1 VAEEEKGEEMWS
13 GRLGFLL
20 AAIGS
25 AIGLGAVWRYPYLVY
40 EYGGGAFL
48 IPFLIALFVSG
59 IPLMILELGVG
70 KTFRTSAPFAFM
82 RVNKKMAWVGWATLM
97 IGFVIISYYTV
108 VLAWSLVYMFYSPKL
123 AWGGDP
129 QGFFNNEVVHLS
141 SGPGAIGGIS
151 IAVLVM
157 VIITWIVI
165 YLIVVKGI
173 KMVSKVVMLTVP
185 APYILMTILA
195 FFTLRLHGA
204 DVGLEYYL
212 RPDFHALINPEV
224 WLAAFAQIFFAL
236 SLSTGVMIAYSSRL
250 ERKADVVN
258 NAYIVSFLD
267 IGYAFFA
274 GIVVFSTLGYMASAQ
289 GVPMSEVVS
298 GGPGLAFATYPT
310 AISMLPSGAATFG
323 VLFFLMLFTLG
334 IDSAFAT
341 IEAVAL
347 GLKDAGLNYKR
358 VSLAIC
364 VLGGGLAALFA
375 TGGGYHWFWI
385 VDNFF
390 NEVGIVTMGILE
402 CFIIGYLYDPNNFV
416 KDVNETSELH
426 VGRFWVYCIKYITP
440 GILVVMLVAKLIKTA
455 TSGFEGYPLWSL
467 LAGGL
472 LPLIVI
478 GIVGVYMSRRWP
490 GRD

>member
-1 VAEEEKGEEMWS
+1 VGEEVGQAEDLWS

-25 AIGLGAVWRYPYLVY
+25 AIGLGAVWRFPYLAY

-82 RVNKKMAWVGWATLM
+82 RINKKMAWVGWATLM

-108 VLAWSLVYMFYSPKL
+108 VLAWSLVYMFAAPKL
-123 AWGGDP
+123 SWGSDP
-129 QGFFNNEVVHLS
+129 QGYFNNNIVHLS
-141 SGPGAIGGIS
+141 SGPGAFGGIG
-151 IAVLVM
+151 IGVLVM
-157 VIITWIVI
+157 VIVTWLMIYYIIVR
-165 YLIVVKGI
+165 GI
-173 KMVSKVVMLTVP
+173 SMVSKVVMLTVP
-185 APYILMTILA
+185 APYILMAILA
-195 FFTLRLHGA
+195 FFSLRLHGA

-212 RPDFHALINPEV
+212 YPDFHALLNPEV

-267 IGYAFFA
+267 VGYAFFA
-274 GIVVFSTLGYMASAQ
+274 GIVVFSTLGYMASHQGLPMAQ
-289 GVPMSEVVS
+289 VVT

-310 AISMLPSGAATFG
+310 AISMLPSGRATFG

-334 IDSAFAT
+334 IDSAFASV
-341 IEAVAL
+341 EAVVL

-358 VSLAIC
+358 MSLVCC
-364 VLGGGLAALFA
+364 VVGGGLAALFA
-375 TGGGYHWFWI
+375 TGGGY
-385 VDNFF
+385 
-390 NEVGIVTMGILE
+390 
-402 CFIIGYLYDPNNFV
+402 
-416 KDVNETSELH
+416 
-426 VGRFWVYCIKYITP
+426 P
-440 GILVVMLVAKLIKTA
+440 G
-455 TSGFEGYPLWSL
+455 SG
-467 LAGGL
+467 
-472 LPLIVI
+472 
-478 GIVGVYMSRRWP
+478 
-490 GRD
+490 

>member
-1 VAEEEKGEEMWS
+1 
-13 GRLGFLL
+13 
-20 AAIGS
+20 
-25 AIGLGAVWRYPYLVY
+25 
-40 EYGGGAFL
+40 
-48 IPFLIALFVSG
+48 
-59 IPLMILELGVG
+59 
-70 KTFRTSAPFAFM
+70 
-82 RVNKKMAWVGWATLM
+82 
-97 IGFVIISYYTV
+97 
-108 VLAWSLVYMFYSPKL
+108 
-123 AWGGDP
+123 
-129 QGFFNNEVVHLS
+129 
-141 SGPGAIGGIS
+141 
-151 IAVLVM
+151 
-157 VIITWIVI
+157 
-165 YLIVVKGI
+165 
-173 KMVSKVVMLTVP
+173 
-185 APYILMTILA
+185 
-195 FFTLRLHGA
+195 
-204 DVGLEYYL
+204 
-212 RPDFHALINPEV
+212 
-224 WLAAFAQIFFAL
+224 
-236 SLSTGVMIAYSSRL
+236 MIAYSSRL
-250 ERKADVVN
+250 EKKADVVN

-274 GIVVFSTLGYMASAQ
+274 GVVVFSTLGYMASAQ

-358 VSLAIC
+358 MSLMVCA
-364 VLGGGLAALFA
+364 LGGGLAALFA

-416 KDVNETSELH
+416 KNVNETSELQ

-478 GIVGVYMSRRWP
+478 GFVGVYMSRRWP